1 MTARLG
7 RIAPIALARAWCCRK
22 ALTFQ
27 PFADSIRSIGSRR
40 FSPSGAF
47 MAQKVQVILV
57 DDVDGGEAAET
68 VSFALD
74 GVSYEIDVSG
84 KNANALRDALAPW
97 VGHARRVGGRSGG
110 SGRSRGSSGGGGGG
124 GRSRG
129 SSGSGGG
136 GGGKHDLS
144 DVRSW
149 ARENGYQVSD
159 RGRVSSE
166 VIAAYEKAH

>member
-1 MTARLG
+1 
-7 RIAPIALARAWCCRK
+7 
-22 ALTFQ
+22 
-27 PFADSIRSIGSRR
+27 
-40 FSPSGAF
+40 

-74 GVSYEIDVSG
+74 GVSYEIDVSEE
-84 KNANALRDALAPW
+84 NAGALREALAPW

-110 SGRSRGSSGGGGGG
+110 GRARSTSSSGGSSRSRGSSSGGG
-124 GRSRG
+124 GR
-129 SSGSGGG
+129 
-136 GGGKHDLS
+136 HDLS

-166 VIAAYEKAH
+166 VITAYEKAH

>member
-1 MTARLG
+1 
-7 RIAPIALARAWCCRK
+7 
-22 ALTFQ
+22 
-27 PFADSIRSIGSRR
+27 
-40 FSPSGAF
+40 

-57 DDVDGGEAAET
+57 DDFDGGEAAET

-74 GVSYEIDVSG
+74 GVSYEIDVSE
-84 KNANALRDALAPW
+84 KNATALREALAPW
-97 VGHARRVGGRSGG
+97 VGHARRVGGRSSGG
-110 SGRSRGSSGGGGGG
+110 RARSSSSGGGGGGG

-129 SSGSGGG
+129 SSGGR
-136 GGGKHDLS
+136 HDLS
-144 DVRSW
+144 DVRAW

>member
-1 MTARLG
+1 
-7 RIAPIALARAWCCRK
+7 
-22 ALTFQ
+22 
-27 PFADSIRSIGSRR
+27 
-40 FSPSGAF
+40 

-74 GVSYEIDVSG
+74 GVSYEIDVSEE
-84 KNANALRDALAPW
+84 NAAALRDALAPW

-110 SGRSRGSSGGGGGG
+110 GRARSSSGGGTTRSRSGG
-124 GRSRG
+124 GR
-129 SSGSGGG
+129 
-136 GGGKHDLS
+136 HDLS
-144 DVRSW
+144 DVRAW

-166 VIAAYEKAH
+166 VMTAYEKAH

>member
-1 MTARLG
+1 
-7 RIAPIALARAWCCRK
+7 
-22 ALTFQ
+22 
-27 PFADSIRSIGSRR
+27 
-40 FSPSGAF
+40 

-74 GVSYEIDVSG
+74 GVSYEIDVSEE
-84 KNANALRDALAPW
+84 NAEALREALAPW

-110 SGRSRGSSGGGGGG
+110 GRARSTASGGGSSRSRGSSSGGG
-124 GRSRG
+124 GR
-129 SSGSGGG
+129 
-136 GGGKHDLS
+136 HDLS

-166 VIAAYEKAH
+166 VITAYEKAH

>member
-1 MTARLG
+1 
-7 RIAPIALARAWCCRK
+7 
-22 ALTFQ
+22 
-27 PFADSIRSIGSRR
+27 
-40 FSPSGAF
+40 

-74 GVSYEIDVSG
+74 GVSYEIDVSEE
-84 KNANALRDALAPW
+84 NAEALREALAPW

-110 SGRSRGSSGGGGGG
+110 GRARSTSSSGGSSRSRGSSSGGG
-124 GRSRG
+124 GR
-129 SSGSGGG
+129 
-136 GGGKHDLS
+136 HDLS

-166 VIAAYEKAH
+166 VITAYEKAH

>member
-1 MTARLG
+1 
-7 RIAPIALARAWCCRK
+7 
-22 ALTFQ
+22 
-27 PFADSIRSIGSRR
+27 
-40 FSPSGAF
+40 

-74 GVSYEIDVSG
+74 GVSYEIDVSE
-84 KNANALRDALAPW
+84 KNATALREALAPW

-110 SGRSRGSSGGGGGG
+110 GRARSSSSGSSSSSGGG

-129 SSGSGGG
+129 SSAGR
-136 GGGKHDLS
+136 HDLS
-144 DVRSW
+144 DVRAW

-166 VIAAYEKAH
+166 VITAYEKAH